1 MSALD
6 WLVMCGFSAF
16 VVIYGVW
23 KTGGSTSQ
31 YLVANRSTPWL
42 AVMISVMMTQ
52 ASAITF
58 LSTPGQ
64 AYVDGMRFVQFYLGL
79 PIAMI
84 ILCCT
89 AVPIFHR
96 LKVYTAYEYLEQRFD
111 LKNRL
116 LGAILFLIQRGLAA
130 GFTILA
136 PALIFSILLKWD
148 LSLTVIIMGFLVV
161 LYTTVGGS
169 EAVGKTHLLQMAII
183 MMGMG
188 FAFILVLRALP
199 ADISSFDAVR
209 TAGEMGKMNVLTFN
223 FDWRD
228 RYTFWSG
235 LIGGTFLALSY
246 FGTDQS
252 QVARY
257 LAGRSARESRV
268 GLLANGIVKIPMQ
281 FVILLLGVLVF
292 AYYQFALPPLFF
304 NPVEE
309 AKVRAGTHAE
319 AYNQLENEF
328 TRVHAEKQ
336 IKIREMLSSGDPGA
350 SEAMRQLRSEELR
363 LRAQAAGLIRA
374 SGPNADANDTNYIF
388 LSFVISVM
396 PMGLVGLV
404 LAAIV
409 AASMSSTSAELNAL
423 ASTTMV
429 DIYKRLIRSEGSDR
443 HFLFVSRAATVFWGM
458 VAVGFALFVD
468 AKGSL
473 VEAVNILGSLFYGVI
488 LGLFMIA
495 FFLKKV
501 TGTPVFIAALLAE
514 ALVLACFFFTDI
526 PFLWY
531 NVIGCVVMMILA
543 LLLQKTLPFRP
554 DISTRIPKL
563 SVRNS

>member
-1 MSALD
+1 MSIID
-6 WLVMCGFSAF
+6 WLVMGGFAAF

-23 KTGGSTSQ
+23 KTGRNTSQ
-31 YLVANRSTPWL
+31 FLLAGRSTPWF
-42 AVMISVMMTQ
+42 AVMLSVMATQ

-84 ILCCT
+84 VLCLT
-89 AVPIFHR
+89 AVPLFHR
-96 LKVYTAYEYLEQRFD
+96 LKVFTAYEFLEQRFD

-116 LGAILFLIQRGLAA
+116 LGAILFLIQRGLAC

-136 PALIFSILLKWD
+136 PSLIFSILLKWD
-148 LSLTVIIMGFLVV
+148 LSLTIIAIGSLVV
-161 LYTTVGGS
+161 LYTAVGGS
-169 EAVGKTHLLQMAII
+169 EAVGKTHLLQVAII
-183 MMGMG
+183 TLGMG

-199 ADISSFDAVR
+199 SDISGLDAVR
-209 TAGEMGKMNVLTFN
+209 VAGKMGKMNILTFN

-257 LAGRSARESRV
+257 LTGRSIRESRV
-268 GLLANGIVKIPMQ
+268 GLLANGIAKIPMQ
-281 FVILLLGVLVF
+281 FAILLLGTLVF
-292 AYYQFALPPLFF
+292 VYYQFALPPLFF

-309 AKVRAGTHAE
+309 AKARAGAQAE
-319 AYNQLENEF
+319 EYSRLESDF
-328 TRVHAEKQ
+328 ARVHAEKQ
-336 IKIREMLSSGDPGA
+336 VKIREALSSGGA
-350 SEAMRQLRSEELR
+350 ADESMRELRSEELR
-363 LRAQAAGLIRA
+363 LRGEAAGIVRA
-374 SGPNADANDTNYIF
+374 SSPNADANDTNYIF
-388 LSFVISVM
+388 LNFVLGVM
-396 PMGLVGLV
+396 PAGLVGLV
-404 LAAIV
+404 LAAIMS
-409 AASMSSTSAELNAL
+409 ASMSSSSAELNAL
-423 ASTTMV
+423 ASTTSV
-429 DIYKRLIRSEGSDR
+429 DIYKRLIRSDGSDR
-443 HFLFVSRAATVFWGM
+443 HFLIVSRAATVFWGM

-488 LGLFMIA
+488 LGLFLIA

-501 TGTPVFIAALLAE
+501 TGTPVFIAALISE
-514 ALVLACFFFTDI
+514 ALVLGCFFFTDI
-526 PFLWY
+526 PYLWY
-531 NVIGCVVMMILA
+531 NVIGCLVMTLLA
-543 LLLQKTLPFRP
+543 LLLQKSLPRRML
-554 DISTRIPKL
+554 DA
-563 SVRNS
+563 N

>member
-1 MSALD
+1 MSVID

-31 YLVANRSTPWL
+31 YLLADRSTSWF
-42 AVMISVMMTQ
+42 AVMLSVMATQ

-84 ILCCT
+84 VLCMT
-89 AVPIFHR
+89 AVPLFHR
-96 LKVYTAYEYLEQRFD
+96 LRVFTAYEFLEQRFD

-136 PALIFSILLKWD
+136 PALILSILLKWD
-148 LSLTVIIMGFLVV
+148 LSLTVVIVGVLVV
-161 LYTTVGGS
+161 LYTAVGGS

-183 MMGMG
+183 TLGMG
-188 FAFILVLRALP
+188 FAFILILRALP
-199 ADISSFDAVR
+199 SDISGIDAVR
-209 TAGEMGKMNVLTFN
+209 IAGKMGKMNILTFN

-252 QVARY
+252 QVSRY
-257 LAGRSARESRV
+257 LTGRSIRESRI

-281 FVILLLGVLVF
+281 FAILLLGVLVF
-292 AYYQFALPPLFF
+292 VYYQFVLPPLFF
-304 NPVEE
+304 NPGEE
-309 AKVRAGTHAE
+309 AKVRASAQAE
-319 AYNQLENEF
+319 EYDRLESDF
-328 TRVHAEKQ
+328 ARVHAEKQ
-336 IKIREMLSSGDPGA
+336 IAIRDALVYSGDGGA
-350 SEAMRQLRSEELR
+350 VESMRQLHSEELR
-363 LRAQAAGLIRA
+363 LRSQAAGLVRA
-374 SGPNADANDTNYIF
+374 SSPNADANDTNYIF
-388 LSFVISVM
+388 LGFVINVM
-396 PMGLVGLV
+396 PAGLIGLI
-404 LAAIV
+404 LAAIL
-409 AASMSSTSAELNAL
+409 AASMSSTAAELNAL
-423 ASTTMV
+423 ASTTVV

-443 HFLFVSRAATVFWGM
+443 HYLLVSRAATVFWGIF
-458 VAVGFALFVD
+458 AVGFALF
-468 AKGSL
+468 ANATGSL
-473 VEAVNILGSLFYGVI
+473 IEAVNILGSLFYGAI
-488 LGLFMIA
+488 LGLFLIA

-501 TGTPVFIAALLAE
+501 TGTPVFIAALISE

-526 PFLWY
+526 PYLWY
-531 NVIGCVVMMILA
+531 NVIGCLVMTLLA
-543 LLLQKTLPFRP
+543 PALQKFLPKVACLTRTFR
-554 DISTRIPKL
+554 
-563 SVRNS
+563 

>member
-1 MSALD
+1 MSVLD
-6 WLVMCGFSAF
+6 WLVMGGFSVF

-23 KTGGSTSQ
+23 KTGANTSQ
-31 YLVANRSTPWL
+31 YLLANRSTPWI

-79 PIAMI
+79 PVAMI

-161 LYTTVGGS
+161 LYTAVGGS

-183 MMGMG
+183 LLGMG
-188 FAFILVLRALP
+188 FAFVLVLRALP
-199 ADISSFDAVR
+199 SDISGLDAIR
-209 TAGEMGKMNVLTFN
+209 TAGQMGKMNVLTFN

-252 QVARY
+252 QVSRY
-257 LAGRSARESRV
+257 LAGRSIRDSRI

-309 AKVRAGTHAE
+309 AKIRAGAQAE
-319 AYNQLENEF
+319 EYGRLESDF
-328 TRVHAEKQ
+328 ARVHAEKQ
-336 IKIREMLSSGDPGA
+336 TMIREALSHGGVAVES
-350 SEAMRQLRSEELR
+350 MRRLRAEELS
-363 LRAQAAGLIRA
+363 LRAQAAGLVRA
-374 SGPNADANDTNYIF
+374 SGSNADANDTNYIF

-396 PMGLVGLV
+396 PVGLVGLV

-423 ASTTMV
+423 ATTTVV
-429 DIYKRLIRSEGSDR
+429 DIYKRQVRAEGSDR

-495 FFLKKV
+495 FFLKRV

-531 NVIGCVVMMILA
+531 NVIGCVSMMILA
-543 LLLQKTLPFRP
+543 LLLQKSLPNRLKSNEVP
-554 DISTRIPKL
+554 
-563 SVRNS
+563 

>member
-1 MSALD
+1 MSVLD
-6 WLVMCGFSAF
+6 WLVMGGFSAF

-23 KTGGSTSQ
+23 KTGGSASRF
-31 YLVANRSTPWL
+31 LVADRSTPWF
-42 AVMISVMMTQ
+42 AVMLSVMATQ

-84 ILCCT
+84 ILCLT
-89 AVPIFHR
+89 AVPLFHR
-96 LKVYTAYEYLEQRFD
+96 LKVFTAYEFLEQRFD

-136 PALIFSILLKWD
+136 PALILSILLKWD
-148 LSLTVIIMGFLVV
+148 LSLTVVIIGFLVV
-161 LYTTVGGS
+161 LYTAIGGS

-183 MMGMG
+183 TLGMG
-188 FAFILVLRALP
+188 FAFILALRALP
-199 ADISSFDAVR
+199 SDISGLDAVR
-209 TAGEMGKMNVLTFN
+209 VAGQMGKMNVLTFN

-257 LAGRSARESRV
+257 LTGRSVRESRV
-268 GLLANGIVKIPMQ
+268 GLLANGIAKIPMQ
-281 FVILLLGVLVF
+281 FAILLLGTLVF
-292 AYYQFALPPLFF
+292 VYYQFALPPLFF

-309 AKVRAGTHAE
+309 ARVHAGAQAGE
-319 AYNQLENEF
+319 YNRLESDF
-328 TRVHAEKQ
+328 ARVHAEKQ
-336 IKIREMLSSGDPGA
+336 AKIREALSSGGA
-350 SEAMRQLRSEELR
+350 AVESMRQLYSEELR
-363 LRAQAAGLIRA
+363 LRSQAAGLVRA
-374 SGPNADANDTNYIF
+374 SGANADANDTNYIF
-388 LSFVISVM
+388 LSFVVSVM
-396 PMGLVGLV
+396 PTGLVGLI
-404 LAAIV
+404 LAAIL
-409 AASMSSTSAELNAL
+409 AASMSSTSSELNAL
-423 ASTTMV
+423 ASTTAV

-443 HFLFVSRAATVFWGM
+443 HYLFISRAATVLWGL

-468 AKGSL
+468 AQGSL

-488 LGLFMIA
+488 LGLFLIA

-514 ALVLACFFFTDI
+514 ALVLACFFFTEI
-526 PFLWY
+526 PYLWY
-531 NVIGCVVMMILA
+531 NVIGCVVMTLLA
-543 LLLQKTLPFRP
+543 LLLQKFLPRP
-554 DISTRIPKL
+554 HE
-563 SVRNS
+563 

>member
-1 MSALD
+1 VTL
-6 WLVMCGFSAF
+6 
-16 VVIYGVW
+16 
-23 KTGGSTSQ
+23 
-31 YLVANRSTPWL
+31 
-42 AVMISVMMTQ
+42 SVMATQ

-84 ILCCT
+84 ILCQT
-89 AVPIFHR
+89 AVPLFHR
-96 LKVYTAYEYLEQRFD
+96 LKVFTAYEFLEQRFD

-136 PALIFSILLKWD
+136 PSLILSILLKWD
-148 LSLTVIIMGFLVV
+148 LSLTVIIIGTLVV

-169 EAVGKTHLLQMAII
+169 EAVGKTHLLQVAII
-183 MMGMG
+183 TLGMG

-199 ADISSFDAVR
+199 SDISGLDAVR
-209 TAGEMGKMNVLTFN
+209 VAGKMGKMNILTFN

-257 LAGRSARESRV
+257 LTGRSVRESRV
-268 GLLANGIVKIPMQ
+268 GLLANGIAKIPMQ
-281 FVILLLGVLVF
+281 FAILLLGTLVF
-292 AYYQFALPPLFF
+292 VYYQFALPPLFF

-309 AKVRAGTHAE
+309 AKVRVGEQAEEYSRLESDFARIHA
-319 AYNQLENEF
+319 
-328 TRVHAEKQ
+328 VKQ
-336 IKIREMLSSGDPGA
+336 IMIREALSSGGGA
-350 SEAMRQLRSEELR
+350 VESMRELRSEELR
-363 LRAQAAGLIRA
+363 LREEAAGLVRA
-374 SGPNADANDTNYIF
+374 SGTSADANDTNYIF
-388 LSFVISVM
+388 LSFVLGVM
-396 PMGLVGLV
+396 PAGLVGLV
-404 LAAIV
+404 LAAIL
-409 AASMSSTSAELNAL
+409 AASMSSTSAELSAL
-423 ASTTMV
+423 ASTTSV
-429 DIYKRLIRSEGSDR
+429 DIYRRLIRSEGSDR

-488 LGLFMIA
+488 LGLFLIA

-501 TGTPVFIAALLAE
+501 TGTPVFIAALIAE
-514 ALVLACFFFTDI
+514 ALVLACFFFTEI

-531 NVIGCVVMMILA
+531 NVIGCVVMTLLA
-543 LLLQKTLPFRP
+543 LILQQLMPRRTETNT
-554 DISTRIPKL
+554 I
-563 SVRNS
+563 

>member
-1 MSALD
+1 MSVLD
-6 WLVMCGFSAF
+6 WLVLCGFSAF

-23 KTGGSTSQ
+23 KTGGSASR
-31 YLVANRSTPWL
+31 YLVADRSTPWF
-42 AVMISVMMTQ
+42 AVMLSVMATQ

-84 ILCCT
+84 ILCRT
-89 AVPIFHR
+89 AVPLFHR
-96 LKVYTAYEYLEQRFD
+96 LKVFTAYEFLEQRFD

-136 PALIFSILLKWD
+136 PALILSILLKWD
-148 LSLTVIIMGFLVV
+148 LSLTVVIIGFLVV
-161 LYTTVGGS
+161 LYTAVGGS

-183 MMGMG
+183 TLGMG
-188 FAFILVLRALP
+188 FAFILALRALP
-199 ADISSFDAVR
+199 SDISGLDAARV
-209 TAGEMGKMNVLTFN
+209 AGQMGKMNILTFN

-257 LAGRSARESRV
+257 LTGRSIRESRV
-268 GLLANGIVKIPMQ
+268 GLLANGIAKIPMQ
-281 FVILLLGVLVF
+281 FAILLLGTLVF
-292 AYYQFALPPLFF
+292 VYYQFALPPLFF

-309 AKVRAGTHAE
+309 ARVHAGAQAE
-319 AYNQLENEF
+319 EYNRLENDF
-328 TRVHAEKQ
+328 ARVHAEKQ
-336 IKIREMLSSGDPGA
+336 VKIREALSAGGA
-350 SEAMRQLRSEELR
+350 AVESMRQLHSEELR
-363 LRAQAAGLIRA
+363 IRSQAAKLVRA
-374 SGPNADANDTNYIF
+374 SDPNADANDTNYIF

-396 PMGLVGLV
+396 PTGLIGLI
-404 LAAIV
+404 LAAIL
-409 AASMSSTSAELNAL
+409 AASMSSTSSELNAL
-423 ASTTMV
+423 ASTTAV
-429 DIYKRLIRSEGSDR
+429 DIYKRLIRSDGSDR
-443 HFLFVSRAATVFWGM
+443 HYLFVSRVATVFWGL

-468 AKGSL
+468 AQGSL

-488 LGLFMIA
+488 LGLFLIA

-514 ALVLACFFFTDI
+514 ALVLACFFFTEI
-526 PFLWY
+526 PYLWY
-531 NVIGCVVMMILA
+531 NVIGCVVMTLLA
-543 LLLQKTLPFRP
+543 LLLQKFISRP
-554 DISTRIPKL
+554 PVLLFNHRGHG
-563 SVRNS
+563 VREK